1 NTCSIREKAQE
12 KVFHELGRWKGL
24 KKTNEDLIIGVGGCV
39 ASPEGEN
46 IIKRAPF
53 VDLVYGPQT
62 IHRLP
67 EMNKQN
73 QKSQQSQVDIS
84 FQEVEKF

>member
-1 NTCSIREKAQE
+1 EKAQE
-12 KVFHELGRWKGL
+12 KVFHERGRWTGL

-39 ASPEGEN
+39 ASQEVEN

-53 VDLVYGPQT
+53 VDLVFGPQS

-67 EMNKQN
+67 EMIKQM

-84 FQEVEKF
+84 